1 MTAVPESILAA
12 MGSAPTPEQW
22 AAISMPLEPYVV
34 VAGAGS
40 GKTSVIAARVVYL
53 ALVASGRIHA
63 EHAGVFPGDVLCLT
77 FTNKATE
84 HLTLTIRRA
93 LATIELPE
101 GEEPTVLNYHGFA
114 QHVLDRYGLLA
125 GIEPGQRVLT
135 PAQRS
140 ELCARVLDEMSFEH
154 VAAEW
159 QPSVV
164 NNILELAQQAADHCV
179 DLDRIVEFNLEQLET
194 LQAYKS

>member
-1 MTAVPESILAA
+1 RRVVRVKGAVPSVAAGCAAVPRIGGSAA
-12 MGSAPTPEQW
+12 MKAFSAEIVQAMGAEPTDEQW
-22 AAISMPLEPYVV
+22 TAISMPLEPYVV

-63 EHAGVFPGDVLCLT
+63 EHAGLFPGDVLCLT

-135 PAQRS
+135 PVQRS
-140 ELCARVLDEMSFEH
+140 ELCG
-154 VAAEW
+154 
-159 QPSVV
+159 Q
-164 NNILELAQQAADHCV
+164 
-179 DLDRIVEFNLEQLET
+179 
-194 LQAYKS
+194 